1 MAIACKPP
9 RLLTKVTVA
18 ASSMA
23 MQSHKTFPLGVQT
36 TSARWPMANDG
47 CDPMPMSP
55 GSYCRYELKCVA
67 ASTDSVVH
75 FCPPAGTYWR
85 SSSQIA
91 QLCGGALLGAYCVPQ
106 AVQTKASIVFPI
118 VVIVR
123 ERENRSRSGGGFQRA
138 RARHARA
145 HGEPPNT
152 NSRLRSLFSI
162 AKR

>member
-36 TSARWPMANDG
+36 KSARWPIANDG

-67 ASTDSVVH
+67 ASTGSVVH
-75 FCPPAGTYWR
+75 FCPLAGTYCR

-91 QLCGGALLGAYCVPQ
+91 QLCGGTLLGAYCVPQ
-106 AVQTKASIVFPI
+106 AVQTNASIVFPI
-118 VVIVR
+118 VVVAR
-123 ERENRSRSGGGFQRA
+123 GTENSSRRRGCFQRICARRA
-138 RARHARA
+138 RAQ
-145 HGEPPNT
+145 GEPRP
-152 NSRLRSLFSI
+152 
-162 AKR
+162 AP